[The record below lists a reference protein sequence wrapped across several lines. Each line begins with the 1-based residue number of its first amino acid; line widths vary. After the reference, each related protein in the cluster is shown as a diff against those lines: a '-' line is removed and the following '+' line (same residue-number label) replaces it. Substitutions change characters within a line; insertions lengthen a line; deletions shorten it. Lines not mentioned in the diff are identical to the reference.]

1 MDPKKRTDL
10 AIKLGMGGF
19 VLVALVALALAGR
32 LG

>member
-19 VLVALVALALAGR
+19 VLVSVIALALAGR
-32 LG
+32 IG